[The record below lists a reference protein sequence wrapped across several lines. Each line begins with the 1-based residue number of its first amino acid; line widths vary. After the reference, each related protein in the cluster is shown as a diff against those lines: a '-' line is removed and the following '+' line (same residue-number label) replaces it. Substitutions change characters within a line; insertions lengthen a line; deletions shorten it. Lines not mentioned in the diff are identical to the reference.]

1 MAHQEELEVEAV
13 QVLHK
18 RLKFRTLQGAI
29 FPGYLDVYEC
39 ETPYVLICK
48 VTTEHEHSVRMDVHK
63 EDLASELRLWLE
75 GKVVRNP
82 AAFPPK
88 RVEEAVQRFVKF
100 GKPPLQ
106 EDLIMWIL
114 SRSELQWAP
123 EPLFCFGG
131 MRALDL
137 SLTTP
142 DDEGEAVDVS
152 KLREN
157 PFAKTADAAV
167 KDGGY
172 MGGDQYRIQGAY
184 GSEEGLA
191 LGLPSRQQLLDEP
204 DLGHSSSSSSALRS
218 KQQFASSSIHFK
230 KSANL
235 RCSAAEA
242 EPNPHDL
249 TRQLI
254 GASAALAQLKVQ
266 NVKGRQGAKEV
277 LAVTNFTPY
286 HWKLA
291 SEIESARKEVD
302 EAMDLRRR
310 EIEIARTRKKTAADK
325 FGAIRKKLDEEK
337 TGGNWFK
344 VAEQELLNLRKIKA
358 DVADDVQ
365 RQRNKAQREAQKVR
379 WTVAPSGFV
388 NRRGKSQRGVTLGPG
403 PIPSSAMHASADP
416 VVQRTLTRYYWDVA
430 GRRHVR
436 KADADENASGSG
448 SVVDKAMDA
457 IRKAASLH
465 RTAELDLRSVFSDFD
480 RSGNGQLSIEEM
492 QAAFLALGVNLDQQA
507 LVALFNHFDP
517 NGSGEV
523 SSGEFVWAF
532 FNRRGLV
539 RQWRRK
545 SDRLSDDQIRQKFH
559 AADISGD
566 GKLSPKEFAKFLKS
580 FGVEV
585 TAAERQALMDRFD
598 VDGDGTLDLGEF
610 QDFIVSEMMALNA
623 ESNNMLHLRQ
633 RSLSPPSRS
642 PSPPAASSFSVTGQ
656 RARPHSAHGVPSL
669 PLNVPSGGADAR
681 ARPASSSSSARGP
694 SRSLIEEREAELDA
708 GFVADALK
716 AQHRVE
722 SKLGRSYY

>member
-1 MAHQEELEVEAV
+1 
-13 QVLHK
+13 
-18 RLKFRTLQGAI
+18 
-29 FPGYLDVYEC
+29 
-39 ETPYVLICK
+39 
-48 VTTEHEHSVRMDVHK
+48 
-63 EDLASELRLWLE
+63 
-75 GKVVRNP
+75 
-82 AAFPPK
+82 
-88 RVEEAVQRFVKF
+88 
-100 GKPPLQ
+100 
-106 EDLIMWIL
+106 
-114 SRSELQWAP
+114 
-123 EPLFCFGG
+123 
-131 MRALDL
+131 
-137 SLTTP
+137 
-142 DDEGEAVDVS
+142 
-152 KLREN
+152 
-157 PFAKTADAAV
+157 
-167 KDGGY
+167 
-172 MGGDQYRIQGAY
+172 
-184 GSEEGLA
+184 
-191 LGLPSRQQLLDEP
+191 
-204 DLGHSSSSSSALRS
+204 
-218 KQQFASSSIHFK
+218 
-230 KSANL
+230 
-235 RCSAAEA
+235 
-242 EPNPHDL
+242 
-249 TRQLI
+249 
-254 GASAALAQLKVQ
+254 
-266 NVKGRQGAKEV
+266 
-277 LAVTNFTPY
+277 
-286 HWKLA
+286 
-291 SEIESARKEVD
+291 
-302 EAMDLRRR
+302 
-310 EIEIARTRKKTAADK
+310 
-325 FGAIRKKLDEEK
+325 
-337 TGGNWFK
+337 
-344 VAEQELLNLRKIKA
+344 
-358 DVADDVQ
+358 
-365 RQRNKAQREAQKVR
+365 
-379 WTVAPSGFV
+379 
-388 NRRGKSQRGVTLGPG
+388 
-403 PIPSSAMHASADP
+403 
-416 VVQRTLTRYYWDVA
+416 
-430 GRRHVR
+430 
-436 KADADENASGSG
+436 
-448 SVVDKAMDA
+448 MDA

-492 QAAFLALGVNLDQQA
+492 QAAFLALGVKLDQQA

-566 GKLSPKEFAKFLKS
+566 GKLSPKEFAKYLTS

-585 TAAERQALMDRFD
+585 TAAEQQALMDRFD